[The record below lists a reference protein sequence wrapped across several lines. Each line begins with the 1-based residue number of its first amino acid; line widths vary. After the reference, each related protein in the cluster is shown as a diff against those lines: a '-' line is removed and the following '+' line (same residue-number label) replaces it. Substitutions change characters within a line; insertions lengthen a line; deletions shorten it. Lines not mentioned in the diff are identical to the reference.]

1 MESSVTHLMSFV
13 NFIVYSILYARRY
26 PPTTRSHYSDVTDQ
40 EIDHYP
46 YTNEGSPFI
55 PPPPTPH
62 QTSDAEDDA

>member
-1 MESSVTHLMSFV
+1 LHGYPDSEFYSVSQPP
-13 NFIVYSILYARRY
+13 ARRH
-26 PPTTRSHYSDVTDQ
+26 PPTPRSHYSDVTDQ